1 MGHKHH
7 GKSSAD
13 FLDADE
19 ILSEFNFNG
28 NEVFLDAGCGDGYIS
43 IKAIEE
49 YILDGIVYAVD
60 AYDESIKGLEEYKQE
75 NNIENLVNIEA
86 DLTKTIP
93 AIEDSSV
100 DVVFMLNV
108 FHGFTSQN
116 QDDVIQELI
125 RVIKDNGKI
134 TIMDFKPFDMQK
146 GPPTDIKK
154 SPEELEEIF
163 NKHGLNKVYLNEE
176 IGEDLPEGK
185 SHYLIMFEKE

>member
-49 YILDGIVYAVD
+49 YIPDGIVYAVD

-163 NKHGLNKVYLNEE
+163 NNHGLNKVYLNEE

-185 SHYLIMFEKE
+185 SHYLIIFEKE

>member
-1 MGHKHH
+1 MEHKHH

-49 YILDGIVYAVD
+49 YIPDGIVYAVD